1 MEKLEKQTC
10 SRLEIVD
17 HTSTGEG
24 RAYIK
29 RGNLE
34 IEFSIQDDN
43 QTLKVFITDG
53 ESDTTD
59 RE

>member
-1 MEKLEKQTC
+1 MELIKIK
-10 SRLEIVD
+10 RLEIID

-24 RAYIK
+24 REYVK

-34 IEFSIQDDN
+34 IEFSLQDDN